1 MNMMNQKL
9 PRRTALRWIAAAAP
23 AAAVAPSVLAQ
34 AQLDTGFKEDDD
46 RSRAKRSR
54 GREKASADTECLLDN
69 EKDLSRKE
77 LAKLRE
83 DLPGLEEALQ
93 TLRDYEL
100 PDDVEPAFT
109 FRAMKSGRSR

>member
-1 MNMMNQKL
+1 MKKLDRKL

-23 AAAVAPSVLAQ
+23 AAAITPAVLAQ
-34 AQLDTGFKEDDD
+34 AQLDTGFDEEEDEASK
-46 RSRAKRSR
+46 RKSRDKGKGSGA
-54 GREKASADTECLLDN
+54 AECLIDN

-77 LAKLRE
+77 RAELRKN
-83 DLPGLEEALQ
+83 LPGLEEALQ

-109 FRAMKSGRSR
+109 FSAMKSGRNR